1 MNNPIVLSHYQVTQV
16 LEHRNSI
23 GKSIQIS
30 LDLNRS
36 FQEAIITAEGV
47 ELASSEI
54 LPWHALQEIAAN
66 PNNCFSFSIGV
77 FDKILI
83 FSELTNSTYS
93 LYPTQSAPT
102 MLISGIPMHRIKD
115 TTPEKDT
122 NQKIKAAR
130 PTGRVLD
137 TATGLGYTA
146 IAAAKTAE
154 QVITVELDPAAQQIC
169 RLNPWSQQLFD
180 HPRIEQHIGDSF
192 DVIETIQDTSLNC
205 IIHDPPTF
213 SLAGHLYSRDFYS
226 EMYRVLKSGGRIFH
240 YIGDPESKSGRR
252 ITAGAI
258 QRLEQVGF
266 KQVHRVPRAFGVIAI
281 KQ

>member
-1 MNNPIVLSHYQVTQV
+1 MKKLIVLSHYQAAQLLNHT
-16 LEHRNSI
+16 ESI
-23 GKSIQIS
+23 GKTIQIS
-30 LDLNRS
+30 LDLNLS
-36 FQEAIITAEGV
+36 FQEAIITPDGV
-47 ELASSEI
+47 KLASSEI
-54 LPWHALQEIAAN
+54 LPWHALQEIVSN
-66 PNNCFSFSIGV
+66 PNNCFSFTNGL
-77 FDKILI
+77 FEKILI

-93 LYPTQSAPT
+93 LYPTKSAPT

-146 IAAAKTAE
+146 IAAAKTADH
-154 QVITVELDPAAQQIC
+154 VITVELDPAAQEIC
-169 RLNPWSQQLFD
+169 RLNPWSQELFD
-180 HPRIEQHIGDSF
+180 DPRIEQRIGDSF
-192 DVIETIQDTSLNC
+192 DVIQTIEDSNLNR

-213 SLAGHLYSRDFYS
+213 SLAGHLYSRDFYK
-226 EMYRVLKSGGRIFH
+226 EMYRVLKPGGRAFH
-240 YIGDPESKSGRR
+240 YIGDPQSKSGRR

-266 KQVHRVPRAFGVIAI
+266 KQVNRVPRAFGIVAL
-281 KQ
+281 K